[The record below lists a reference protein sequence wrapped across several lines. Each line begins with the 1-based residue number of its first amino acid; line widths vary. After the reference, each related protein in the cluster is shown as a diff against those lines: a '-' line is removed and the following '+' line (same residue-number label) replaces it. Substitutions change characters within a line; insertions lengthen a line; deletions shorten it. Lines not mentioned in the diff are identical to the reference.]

1 MAHPKNRSLAAPITA
16 ILAMGLVASCAN
28 LSGLSGSSPDS
39 GACGSAGE
47 ACCSKSACNSGLVC
61 TAGACAA
68 GTGMGTGTG
77 TSSRS
82 GTGSGPGIDA
92 GGGSG
97 TGSGSGSGSG
107 PSGTGSGTGT
117 SAGSG
122 SSLTDAGS
130 DAVDATDECVIGGST
145 YASGAM
151 NPNHPCQTCAPP
163 TSRTGWSNAIN
174 GGQCG
179 LGMCSDGLC
188 LVSFIYTGA
197 AQSFTVPTGVSQMNV
212 TAAGAQGG
220 TCGGTDNTG
229 GSGAWAIASIPTT
242 PGETLSLYVG
252 GQGKCTGG
260 APGGFNGGGAGGIM
274 ESYPSASGG
283 GASDVRQGGTGLGNR
298 VLIAAGGGGNSSNC
312 AFALQLCGGGAGGT
326 NTGGNGE
333 DGSAGGAGGGYGGTQ
348 FAGGV
353 AGPGGGGAGPGFA
366 GVFGV
371 GGQGGNGAVESGG
384 GGGGGGGY

>member
-1 MAHPKNRSLAAPITA
+1 M
-16 ILAMGLVASCAN
+16 
-28 LSGLSGSSPDS
+28 PD
-39 GACGSAGE
+39 
-47 ACCSKSACNSGLVC
+47 V
-61 TAGACAA
+61 
-68 GTGMGTGTG
+68 
-77 TSSRS
+77 R
-82 GTGSGPGIDA
+82 
-92 GGGSG
+92 
-97 TGSGSGSGSG
+97 
-107 PSGTGSGTGT
+107 
-117 SAGSG
+117 
-122 SSLTDAGS
+122 
-130 DAVDATDECVIGGST
+130 
-145 YASGAM
+145 
-151 NPNHPCQTCAPP
+151 PP

-274 ESYPSASGG
+274 ESYPSASGEAQAMSG
-283 GASDVRQGGTGLGNR
+283 KGHGARQPR
-298 VLIAAGGGGNSSNC
+298 PHRAGGGGNSSNC

-333 DGSAGGAGGGYGGTQ
+333 DGSAAGRAADT
-348 FAGGV
+348 AARSSRAELPV
-353 AGPGGGGAGPGFA
+353 LEAEAPAPASRECSEWGPGR
-366 GVFGV
+366 
-371 GGQGGNGAVESGG
+371 
-384 GGGGGGGY
+384 